1 MDDGL
6 KMKGCCMAT
15 EIAQLPL
22 YSNGISNS
30 KMLHTASG
38 RFYTGMTR
46 EEARQLGSEKNTF
59 RRDFNNIDKNK
70 DNVLTNDEILL
81 ERELEAN
88 RLKIDTV
95 LCTLFALDDI
105 FWAFKGNKSM
115 RLFHSLFA
123 ALFAGVAIS
132 SVSQKKRMDA
142 TNDRLLQEL
151 SQPANPIVN
160 NFEFN
165 KLKKG

>member
-1 MDDGL
+1 MVS
-6 KMKGCCMAT
+6 AST
-15 EIAQLPL
+15 QIPL

-30 KMLHTASG
+30 RMIHSSSG

-46 EEARQLGSEKNTF
+46 EDARAIGAEKNFF

-70 DNVLTNDEILL
+70 DDILTNDEILL

-95 LCTLFALDDI
+95 LCSLFALDDI
-105 FWAFKGNKSM
+105 FWAVKGSKGM

-123 ALFAGVAIS
+123 ALFAGIAIS

-142 TNDRLLQEL
+142 TNDRLRQEL
-151 SQPANPIVN
+151 SQPVNPVVN
-160 NFEFN
+160 NVEFN
-165 KLKKG
+165 KLDLKV

>member
-1 MDDGL
+1 MVS
-6 KMKGCCMAT
+6 AST
-15 EIAQLPL
+15 QIPL

-30 KMLHTASG
+30 KMIHSISG

-46 EEARQLGSEKNTF
+46 EEARAVKSEKNFF

-70 DNVLTNDEILL
+70 DDILTNDEILL

-95 LCTLFALDDI
+95 LCSLFAVDDI
-105 FWAFKGNKSM
+105 FWAVKGSKGM

-123 ALFAGVAIS
+123 ALFAGIAIS

-142 TNDRLLQEL
+142 TNDRLRQEL
-151 SQPANPIVN
+151 SQPVNPVVN
-160 NFEFN
+160 NVEFN
-165 KLKKG
+165 KLDLKI

>member
-1 MDDGL
+1 MVSS
-6 KMKGCCMAT
+6 T
-15 EIAQLPL
+15 TQLPL
-22 YSNGISNS
+22 YSNAISNS
-30 KMLHTASG
+30 NIIHCSGG

-46 EEARQLGSEKNTF
+46 DEARQIGAEKNVF

-81 ERELEAN
+81 ERECEAN

-95 LCTLFALDDI
+95 LCSLFALDDI
-105 FWAFKGNKSM
+105 FWAVKGSKGM

-123 ALFAGVAIS
+123 ALFAGIAIS

-142 TNDRLLQEL
+142 TNDRLRQEL
-151 SQPANPIVN
+151 SQPVNPVVN
-160 NFEFN
+160 NVEFN
-165 KLKKG
+165 KLDLKI